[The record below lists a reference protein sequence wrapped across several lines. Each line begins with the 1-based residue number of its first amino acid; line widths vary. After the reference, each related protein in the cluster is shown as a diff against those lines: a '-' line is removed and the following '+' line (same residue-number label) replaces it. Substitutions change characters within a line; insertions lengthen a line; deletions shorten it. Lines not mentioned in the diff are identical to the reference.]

1 MAVTV
6 VTIKMAG
13 GVNYTHTTDTSAD
26 WPSVPNDTYFYDLDT
41 EIVYYKDAAGTV
53 INGYEEGG
61 LTTIATDGTTIIGDG
76 TSSSPLIALGS
87 GTSGNLLI
95 SGGAVYSGTGL
106 DFDVSPLEYSIAGAI
121 YTSAA
126 TTVTLNPGD
135 PADPRFDA
143 IVVDEF
149 GTVSVIQGT
158 PAVTPNT
165 PAVGE
170 DQVLVQYVLV
180 GAAATTP
187 SITTEYVYR
196 EGSSPDWTPSV
207 FGNNT
212 TANFSSPTP
221 TPQQGTECVLADI
234 GRYGYT
240 RGVRFA
246 TGTPVSRTDYVQLSF
261 WVYLTVDLIAAGR
274 TRGYVFA
281 YADNT
286 PVTADYIGFARW
298 DQYCDFS
305 LVGQWQLVSIPT
317 GLFTANLG
325 TNTTIGFLNF
335 TLWPNLAGYAP
346 TEIAFDNIKLSTGFG
361 PTLNAAT
368 IDVLEND
375 TIIGDTAR
383 LNFIDG
389 TDTIVTVTDDT
400 TNNKVDVAID
410 RPFEVRDGGSAFEPT
425 ISGINFTGAGVS
437 LSTPGGSNPL
447 ITVNIPG
454 GGGGGV
460 ASVTG
465 LDTDNTD
472 PLNPIV
478 QIAVDGVSIT
488 GSGTPADPLVS
499 TAGASGVFGIANAA
513 GVYTYY
519 SSLAAAIAAATV
531 GQTIQLFTDYTETS
545 SVSVFMKNGVDIN
558 LNGHT
563 YEYATADINDT
574 LSDGGIP
581 ATVTIFNGT
590 LKRTGSSAPTTV
602 VGVGLKLSNNSTKV
616 TLHGVT
622 VIAEDGSNCCI
633 VQGGK
638 LSGGYFRQ
646 IGSTTGSANAFLLNG
661 SGSIADNIHVHAD
674 NLFSRIDLGK
684 ISNSYFRN
692 DGARAVYLNSGE
704 GYNITGYSTAGEGI
718 LVGAAKLYNSTGR
731 STVSFGISTST
742 ASEIYNCSGYSSGA
756 SGISNSNYAENC
768 VGSSAALYGIFTGS
782 NSKTYNCTGRSS
794 SLYGIFSRGLIV
806 KTSAISTYNNPL
818 GHGFGGVENNDEII
832 DCYAEVANAS
842 AYGVNAPTTSPY
854 VTGFSGKGMTQLL
867 NLLSN
872 AQTNTEDNFGN
883 ILIG

>member
-1 MAVTV
+1 MSTE
-6 VTIKMAG
+6 IKRILKGNEWDSIRNA
-13 GVNYTHTTDTSAD
+13 NS
-26 WPSVPNDTYFYDLDT
+26 PSVANPFATVADITAGVPN
-41 EIVYYKDAAGTV
+41 
-53 INGYEEGG
+53 
-61 LTTIATDGTTIIGDG
+61 
-76 TSSSPLIALGS
+76 
-87 GTSGNLLI
+87 GNLLI
-95 SGGAVYSGTGL
+95 SGSAAWSGTNL
-106 DFDVSPLEYSIAGAI
+106 DFDVTALEYLIAGVT
-121 YTSAA
+121 YTTAP
-126 TTVTLNPGD
+126 TTVTLAVGD
-135 PADPRFDA
+135 PTNPRFDA
-143 IVVDEF
+143 IVADNT
-149 GTVSVIQGT
+149 GTVSVIIGT
-158 PAVTPNT
+158 PAVTPLT
-165 PAVGE
+165 PSIGE

-180 GAAATTP
+180 GAGATTP
-187 SITTEYVYR
+187 AITTENIYR
-196 EGSSPDWTPSV
+196 EGSPLTDWTPGVSCV
-207 FGNNT
+207 SAGCPTADFTST
-212 TANFSSPTP
+212 TPAPFQGPQCTLIDFSTYST
-221 TPQQGTECVLADI
+221 
-234 GRYGYT
+234 GRYIKYT
-240 RGVRFA
+240 
-246 TGTPVSRTDYVQLSF
+246 TLTPVVRYDYAV
-261 WVYLTVDLIAAGR
+261 LTFRIWLFDDLTTIDGGAGR
-274 TRGYVFA
+274 RPFVRL
-281 YADNT
+281 YANSGTTWLGTVYIDSWGLQRNVTNT
-286 PVTADYIGFARW
+286 
-298 DQYCDFS
+298 
-305 LVGQWQLVSIPT
+305 WQLVSIPIAAFT
-317 GLFTANLG
+317 GNPGVNQIDQFRIHCVEYVASPVVTQIAIDDVKLQS
-325 TNTTIGFLNF
+325 
-335 TLWPNLAGYAP
+335 GYGASISAITP
-346 TEIAFDNIKLSTGFG
+346 
-361 PTLNAAT
+361 
-368 IDVLEND
+368 IDVQD
-375 TIIGDTAR
+375 DGVTIASTSKI
-383 LNFIDG
+383 NFVDG
-389 TDTIVTVTDDT
+389 TDTTVSVTQDT
-400 TNNKVDVAID
+400 LNNRVDVSVD

-437 LSTPGGSNPL
+437 LSTPSGPNPL

-454 GGGGGV
+454 GG
-460 ASVTG
+460 
-465 LDTDNTD
+465 
-472 PLNPIV
+472 
-478 QIAVDGVSIT
+478 
-488 GSGTPADPLVS
+488 
-499 TAGASGVFGIANAA
+499 AGASGIFGIADAA

-519 SSLAAAIAAATV
+519 SDLGAAIAAATV

-704 GYNITGYSTAGEGI
+704 AYNITGYSTAGEGI
-718 LVGAAKLYNSTGR
+718 LVGTAKLYNSTGR
-731 STVSFGISTST
+731 STVSFGISTNT

-832 DCYAEVANAS
+832 DCYAEVANA
-842 AYGVNAPTTSPY
+842 AANGVYAPTTSPY
-854 VTGFSGKGMTQLL
+854 VTGFSGRGMTQLL
-867 NLLSN
+867 DLLSN
-872 AQTNTEDNFGN
+872 AQSNTEDNFGN